1 VEELHDIHFLV
12 IARVSKATI
21 LRSTSTRVF
30 ISSYL
35 AALLPLFIGVAIT
48 TPSTLPIALALI
60 AASIL
65 GIIRGVR
72 SGYVAIYNDRII
84 VRTLLATRE
93 YPFRNIATADVET
106 YRQFTLRV
114 RPVLHFV
121 DGKSY
126 PVSDFFM
133 QKRLYDRDV
142 MNNKVTNFLNAM
154 RKALITFRS
163 VQ

>member
-1 VEELHDIHFLV
+1 
-12 IARVSKATI
+12 
-21 LRSTSTRVF
+21 
-30 ISSYL
+30 
-35 AALLPLFIGVAIT
+35 
-48 TPSTLPIALALI
+48 LPIALALI